1 MNARGRLL
9 AILAL
14 AALAAAPARLLAGDR
29 LASRNAMSFL
39 LLGAGP
45 RAMAMGEAFTG
56 LADDVTALSW
66 NAAGLAHLS
75 DPEIFFMHNQWIAN
89 LKQEFLAG
97 AVPLWGG
104 CAAAQAAYLNS
115 DIQLRRDGDGL
126 ITGSGFNP
134 YSLSAGLAFG
144 LPVGRD
150 FAAGASLNYAREQL
164 DDASYQSA
172 YADLGAM
179 FRPTG
184 AWWSVG
190 AAVQN
195 LGLPVAGYSLPLT
208 LRVGVAGRFFSDQL
222 NFTADAARTLPGWFR
237 YGVGAEY
244 WYRNL
249 IALRAGYLYRPEF
262 EGLDRLSGLRAGL
275 GFNIQ
280 GYQLDYALSPLGDL
294 GLGHRVSFTYFFGG
308 GRALVSEKE
317 SLLAQSRQ
325 QGQAALKAGRYAE
338 AVNAFQKVLTF
349 LPNDPT
355 ASQGLDEARR
365 RQREQ
370 EKAQELAARFSRADK
385 YAKLGQLDD
394 ALEEY
399 QRILLTDAGNTRA
412 AQALETT
419 RQRYHAQA
427 VAEQLDIGRAAFKRQ
442 QWVDALQAWQ
452 AVLALDEKNPEALQQ
467 LDKTREQLAKGGKE
481 YKDPRIQEYYA
492 KGLRAFEK
500 GAYREAIDLWSQV
513 LEIASGHKQARQY
526 LKEAI
531 RLRDLKL
538 KQLIADGDRYVQND
552 DLVRAVR
559 SWRQTAGLTQRS
571 DEAQTR
577 LQQYRP
583 QMEGKAKEYYL
594 KGIEVYTQGLYRQAI
609 AYWKDVMILQ
619 PDYPGADK
627 NIQKAQEKLKAS
639 Q

>member
-1 MNARGRLL
+1 MRTCGQLL
-9 AILAL
+9 ALLVLAGL
-14 AALAAAPARLLAGDR
+14 AAVPAQLLAGDR
-29 LASRNAMSFL
+29 PASRNAMSFL

-56 LADDVTALSW
+56 LGDDVTTLSW
-66 NAAGLAHLS
+66 NSAGLAGIS
-75 DPEIFFMHNQWIAN
+75 EPEIFFMHNQWISN

-115 DIQLRRDGDGL
+115 DVQLRRDDDGL
-126 ITGSGFNP
+126 ITGEGFNP
-134 YSLSAGLAFG
+134 FSLTAGLAFG

-150 FAAGASLNYAREQL
+150 FSAGASLNYAREQL
-164 DDASYQSA
+164 DDVTYQSGF
-172 YADLGAM
+172 ADLGAL
-179 FRPTG
+179 FRPAG
-184 AWWSVG
+184 AWWSLG

-208 LRVGVAGRFFSDQL
+208 LRVGAAGRFFSDQL
-222 NFTADAARTLPGWFR
+222 NFTADVARTLPGWFR

-244 WYRNL
+244 WYRNM
-249 IALRAGYLYRPEF
+249 IALRAGYLVRPEF

-280 GYQLDYALSPLGDL
+280 GYQLDYALTPQGDL

-308 GRALVSEKE
+308 GRALASEKE
-317 SLLAQSRQ
+317 SLLSQARQ
-325 QGQAALKAGRYAE
+325 QGQAALAAGRYAE
-338 AVNAFQKVLTF
+338 AVNAFQKVLAF
-349 LPNDPT
+349 LPND
-355 ASQGLDEARR
+355 ASAGQGLEEAQR

-370 EKAQELAARFSRADK
+370 EKSRELSERFARADR
-385 YAKLGQLDD
+385 YAQTGQLED
-394 ALEEY
+394 ALDEY

-412 AQALETT
+412 AQALDKT
-419 RQRYHAQA
+419 RKLYHAQA
-427 VAEQLDIGRAAFKRQ
+427 VAEQLAIGRAAFKRQ

-452 AVLALDEKNPEALQQ
+452 AVLALDEKNAEALAQ

-492 KGLRAFEK
+492 KGLRAFER
-500 GAYREAIDLWSQV
+500 GDYRGAIDQWSQV

-538 KQLIADGDRYVQND
+538 KQLIAAGDRYVQAD

-559 SWRQTAGLTQRS
+559 SWRQTGSLVPKD
-571 DEAQTR
+571 DEAQAR
-577 LQQYRP
+577 LQQYRV
-583 QMEGKAKEYYL
+583 QMEGKAKEFYL
-594 KGIEVYTQGLYRQAI
+594 KGIEVYTLGQYRQAI
-609 AYWKDVMILQ
+609 AYWKDVLILQ
-619 PDYPGADK
+619 PDYPGAEK
-627 NIQKAQEKLKAS
+627 NIQKAQEKIKAT